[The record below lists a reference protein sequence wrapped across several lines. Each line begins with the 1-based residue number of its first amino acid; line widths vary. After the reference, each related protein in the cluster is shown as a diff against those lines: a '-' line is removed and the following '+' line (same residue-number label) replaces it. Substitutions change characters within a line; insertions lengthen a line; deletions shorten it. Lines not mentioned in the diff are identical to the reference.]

1 MRIDR
6 LHVENFRKFANNDFE
21 FNPFFNLIIGENGAG
36 KSSILEALA
45 VAVGSWL
52 LGIRGQDSRHI
63 KKRDIRR
70 EAQFIGKRFVFK
82 EFAPVVVNAY
92 GEVDGKNLSW
102 LRELRSV
109 DYRSRTTYR
118 DAADIRKK
126 AEELAKKAIEGE
138 HVILPLISYYG
149 ASRLWDIPPDSD
161 KTPTETLSPQDF
173 AREPQEEY
181 DVETFSERFVGY
193 RYSVDSRSDLKA
205 LLRWMTYERRVEIDD
220 EDKSPYL
227 RTVLDAIGSCLPEKS
242 VRRVR
247 FSIRQETLMFDFDD
261 GRILPLSDL
270 SDGYRSMVAMIG
282 DIACKAALLNPH
294 LEENAISE
302 TPGVVLID
310 ELDQHLHPRWQR
322 RVVEDLRRTFPKIQ
336 FIATTHSPFLI
347 QSLRS
352 GEELIM
358 LDSWYL
364 DENGDQVEGRP
375 TDEFSNLGI
384 ETIVAGIMGVEDP
397 EVSPRYMKML
407 NDAKAYLAELDDAAK
422 APEERLAEYER
433 QLAAHIAPYA
443 DNPAFQAV
451 LEAEK
456 KYKLGK

>member
-36 KSSILEALA
+36 KTSILEALA

-82 EFAPVVVNAY
+82 EFAPVIVNAD
-92 GEVDGKNLSW
+92 GEVDGKRLSW

-118 DAADIRKK
+118 DAGDIRKK
-126 AEELAKKAIEGE
+126 AEELAKKANNGE

-149 ASRLWDIPPDSD
+149 ASRLWDIPPDSE
-161 KTPTETLSPQDF
+161 KTPTETLSPLDF
-173 AREPQEEY
+173 AGEPQQES
-181 DVETFSERFVGY
+181 DAETFSERFVGY

-227 RTVLDAIGSCLPEKS
+227 RTVLNAIGSCLPENS

-294 LEENAISE
+294 LEENAITE

-310 ELDQHLHPRWQR
+310 ELDQHLHPMWQR

-358 LDSWYL
+358 LD
-364 DENGDQVEGRP
+364 GQPTAQVANR
-375 TDEFSNLGI
+375 TI
-384 ETIVAGIMGVEDP
+384 EDIARDLMGVIHP
-397 EVSPRYMKML
+397 EVAVRYEDMKQV
-407 NDAKAYLAELDDAAK
+407 AKSYLQELEE
-422 APEERLAEYER
+422 APLSQREKLEAFKTRLA
-433 QLAAHIAPYA
+433 QSIAPYA
-443 DNPAFQAV
+443 DNPAYQAF
-451 LEAEK
+451 LEMKLIA
-456 KYKLGK
+456 KLGE